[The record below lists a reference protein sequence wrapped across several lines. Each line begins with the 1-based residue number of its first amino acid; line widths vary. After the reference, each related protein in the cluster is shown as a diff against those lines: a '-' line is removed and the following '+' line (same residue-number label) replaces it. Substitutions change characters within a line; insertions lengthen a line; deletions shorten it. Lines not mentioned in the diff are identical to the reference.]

1 VSRSPKPPG
10 ARATRFFANAAAAER
25 FARRVANAYEAR
37 KAASQA
43 AALAADD
50 WREGVLETRL
60 ADWMAKYR
68 SDRAAELVP
77 DQAMNEIGLEL
88 AAIWPIFRD
97 SIDAE
102 LTRNMKIM
110 DYLKLAM
117 IEMADRGSK

>member
-1 VSRSPKPPG
+1 
-10 ARATRFFANAAAAER
+10 
-25 FARRVANAYEAR
+25 
-37 KAASQA
+37 
-43 AALAADD
+43 
-50 WREGVLETRL
+50 
-60 ADWMAKYR
+60 MAKYR
-68 SDRAAELVP
+68 SDRAAQLVP